1 MKTMKTINIRTLFHC
16 ILICCLLSCGT
27 TILTGCADGEHMDE
41 YQVNNNEKE
50 QPEDEPL
57 SDEISKK
64 LESIPGVSDV
74 EIQLSQK
81 DENVRGYYFY
91 VTQLVDHS
99 DPSKGTFGQR
109 CFLSFKGNDS
119 PVVLET
125 EGYHMED
132 SLDNIFAGDLPVYLN
147 ANYLSIEHR
156 YFGKSLPE
164 PYEDID
170 FTYLYTDQA
179 AADLHAIVTLMQKHL
194 FPRKNKWVATGTSKG
209 GITTTL
215 YAYYSDM
222 YGWDDIDLYVP
233 FCAPFITGTK
243 EACANDII
251 GKYILNTCGNGY
263 PAGSSEE
270 LARQRLQA
278 IPAAICNNKPLRD
291 ACLTQFHQTESQY
304 YTDIY
309 DHYQGE
315 QLEKAAT
322 AGVLHTFYEN
332 LFDKFSYVQYS
343 LWASYVPDIAKAI
356 APTATEQDIAAV
368 VDFVFLDYEGL
379 QKRINRDQ
387 ETSAALRSIL
397 SDQNI
402 LKLRKE
408 VPTMPYFVQAFRELG
423 SYTFDYSLVDGTWLT
438 PQFAYEVGYLECV
451 ACQYSGHYHGQWD
464 GGKLMTDVRN
474 WSFIVNSKP
483 IIFVYSY
490 NDPWTGA
497 AISDYAANPSRK
509 VWKVTNLIGTHS
521 PRFLDKTLCDEQA
534 SKAIKDAIYT
544 VLGL

>member
-41 YQVNNNEKE
+41 YQVNNNDKE

-125 EGYHMED
+125 EGYHMVD

-164 PYEDID
+164 PYEDLD

-243 EACANDII
+243 EACVNDII
-251 GKYILNTCGNGY
+251 GQYILTTCGNGY
-263 PAGSSEE
+263 PKGSIEDE
-270 LARQRLQA
+270 ARQRLLA
-278 IPAAICNNKPLRD
+278 IPAAICTNETLRD
-291 ACLTQFHQTESQY
+291 ACLAKFHVNDPNY
-304 YTDIY
+304 YTEIY
-309 DHYQGE
+309 ESYQGE

-322 AGVLHTFYEN
+322 AGVISTFYQN
-332 LFDKFSYVQYS
+332 LFDKFSAIQYS
-343 LWASYVPDIAKAI
+343 RWASYVPDPIKAI
-356 APTATEQDIAAV
+356 VPTATDEDIYNV
-368 VDFVFLDYEGL
+368 VDFVFLDNKEL
-379 QKRINRDQ
+379 EKRINKQ
-387 ETSAALRSIL
+387 TSASLRSVM
-397 SDQNI
+397 SDQDL
-402 LKLRKE
+402 LKMRTE
-408 VPTMPYFVQAFRELG
+408 DPTMPYYVQAARELG
-423 SYTFDYSLVDGTWLT
+423 SYTFNYSMVDGTWLT
-438 PQFAYEVGYLECV
+438 PQFAYEVGYMECV
-451 ACQYSGHYHGQWD
+451 DSRFCGRYQGQWD

-474 WSFIVNSKP
+474 WSLTVSSKP
-483 IIFVYSY
+483 IIFIYSY

-497 AISDYAANPSRK
+497 AISDSAANPSRK
-509 VWKVTNLIGTHS
+509 VWKVINLIGTHT
-521 PRFLDKTLCDEQA
+521 PCFLDKSLCDEQA
-534 SKAIKDAIYT
+534 SKTIKDAIYT